1 MGTWLPDRTL
11 ATFLENDW
19 YEGVRQSGPEPT
31 FKGPEPTFKE
41 QRPPGTST
49 ALSVRLN
56 DDSRV
61 DAVLILAYFG
71 LATTG
76 TEVGFEQ
83 RYLA

>member
-1 MGTWLPDRTL
+1 M
-11 ATFLENDW
+11 
-19 YEGVRQSGPEPT
+19 
-31 FKGPEPTFKE
+31 
-41 QRPPGTST
+41 ST